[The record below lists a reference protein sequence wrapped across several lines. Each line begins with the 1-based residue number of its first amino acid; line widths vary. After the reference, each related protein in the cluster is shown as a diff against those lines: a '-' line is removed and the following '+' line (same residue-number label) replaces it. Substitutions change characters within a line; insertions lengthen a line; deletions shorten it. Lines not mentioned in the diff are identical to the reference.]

1 MRIHEDKR
9 KYYKKAVELQND
21 GDLLMALL
29 GLIFQKIL
37 LFLAGY
43 TDKDGVLR
51 FPSMLNIGFVIK
63 AAGTAIELGK
73 MVSIFIRDK
82 VLFQNI
88 YLNPNTIY
96 QKKIK
101 RLEINFNIK

>member
-1 MRIHEDKR
+1 MKSIH
-9 KYYKKAVELQND
+9 KYYIKAIELQND
-21 GDLLMALL
+21 GDLFMALL
-29 GLIFQKIL
+29 GLMLQKIL
-37 LFLAGY
+37 LFLANY
-43 TDKDGVLR
+43 TDQDGVLR

-73 MVSIFIRDK
+73 MVSIFVRDK
-82 VLFQNI
+82 QLFQNI

-101 RLEINFNIK
+101 RLELNLNIKY